1 MKKKEI
7 IDKILQYHP
16 NIEHYHG
23 CDEYESGFEEEKC
36 TGIVSALV
44 PTMEVLKKAVELGCN
59 LLVVHEPIY
68 CQTPDFPDWKGDFEN
83 SVQKEKEAYIR
94 EHRLTVWRDHDH
106 MHTHQPDS
114 IFAGVIK
121 YLGWESYFNT
131 EISGMMPF
139 FYVFD
144 IPECTV
150 SELGE
155 ELKEKIGMNGVRIVG
170 NPEDKMKRVA
180 IVAHLYPNS
189 AMVDEI
195 KEDGYYHSYDMEIMK
210 YMETEN
216 IDAIIPGEIIEW
228 TILSYIRDAAYMG
241 KHKACFNI
249 GHFNMEELG
258 MKYAADWIGE
268 LLNNEIP
275 VNYIPT
281 EDGWTFL

>member
-1 MKKKEI
+1 MSNAGT
-7 IDKILQYHP
+7 D
-16 NIEHYHG
+16 
-23 CDEYESGFEEEKC
+23 
-36 TGIVSALV
+36 
-44 PTMEVLKKAVELGCN
+44 
-59 LLVVHEPIY
+59 
-68 CQTPDFPDWKGDFEN
+68 QTPDFPDWKGDFEN

-131 EISGMMPF
+131 EISGMMPV

-189 AMVDEI
+189 AMVDEV
-195 KEDGYYHSYDMEIMK
+195 KEDGYYHSYDMEIMR